1 MRLFLSKRVPEFS
14 RVLLVES
21 GSRHLFETFL
31 SGLYVS
37 HPGVRADLVTCYAGP
52 PRGFQEECGQ
62 IFNVNDYREAAA
74 RRKLAADLSANA
86 YSVVAIICSGEP
98 IMTKWKW
105 VLAARVPA
113 KILVLNENGDY
124 FFADRGNLAI
134 IRHFFLVRAG
144 LTDGGAVRAI
154 GRLMLFPFTLVYL
167 ALFAVFAHLRRK
179 PVS

>member
-1 MRLFLSKRVPEFS
+1 MRLFLSKRVPDFA

-31 SGLYVS
+31 GGLYDA

-52 PRGFQEECGQ
+52 PQGFREECGQ
-62 IFNVNDYREAAA
+62 VFNVNDYRESAA
-74 RRKLAADLSANA
+74 RRKLAATLSAKT
-86 YSVVAIICSGEP
+86 YSVLVIICSGEP
-98 IMTKWKW
+98 ILTKWKW

-124 FFADRGNLAI
+124 FFADRGNLSI

-154 GRLMLFPFTLVYL
+154 GRLTLFPFTLVYL
-167 ALFAVFAHLRRK
+167 ASFALLAHVRRK
-179 PVS
+179 SIS

>member
-1 MRLFLSKRVPEFS
+1 MRSFLSRKVPKFS

-21 GSRHLFETFL
+21 GSRRLFETFL
-31 SGLYVS
+31 SGLYEN
-37 HPGVRADLVTCYAGP
+37 HPGVQADLITCYAGP
-52 PRGFQEECGQ
+52 PEHFRAECGRV
-62 IFNVNDYREAAA
+62 FNVNDYRESAS
-74 RRKLAADLSANA
+74 RRKLAADLSSNA
-86 YSVVAIICSGEP
+86 YSVAVIICSDEP

-134 IRHFFLVRAG
+134 IRHFVMVRAG

-154 GRLMLFPFTLVYL
+154 GRLLLFPFTLAYL
-167 ALFAVFAHLRRK
+167 AVFALSAHMRRSR
-179 PVS
+179 P